1 MFSPWGGLEFIVLCI
16 SAIGGAALLNFIL
29 CPEFSFI
36 GLLMWWSNR
45 NAPPLTG
52 RESLIGTSATVEGP
66 FIYVPGEQ
74 GLSGYVRL
82 NGELWKAHLHDGV
95 DIPPVGRSVT
105 VEAINGLVVT
115 VRA

>member
-1 MFSPWGGLEFIVLCI
+1 MRTTTSRARI
-16 SAIGGAALLNFIL
+16 SW
-29 CPEFSFI
+29 C
-36 GLLMWWSNR
+36 
-45 NAPPLTG
+45 LTQPK
-52 RESLIGTSATVEGP
+52 RCQPSATVEGP

>member
-1 MFSPWGGLEFIVLCI
+1 
-16 SAIGGAALLNFIL
+16 
-29 CPEFSFI
+29 
-36 GLLMWWSNR
+36 
-45 NAPPLTG
+45 LTG